1 MALGGRISEF
11 DVHGN
16 STWEEYVERIE
27 LYCAVN
33 KVLEA
38 VDKRAVLLSCC
49 GQEAYSLISTLVKPL
64 RPPNVEYQV
73 LIDTVQNHI
82 QPKPSE
88 LYSRY
93 VFSKR
98 DQEFGESVADYVTAL
113 RRLAG
118 NCGFGGDKFPLTE
131 MLRDRLVFG
140 IADGVAQQRLLAEKK
155 LTFEAAYDL
164 AVTAETTAKQHQAI
178 SERRREAEA
187 QLEMTAEV
195 GSRAKVPNAENHGS
209 QRVAGTWEQGERR
222 CFRCLGNH
230 AAVRCR
236 FKNAKCFKCSGK
248 GHIERACKANK
259 TQAQDQLA
267 QTTGDTGTEYDSLFS
282 IGQVASAVPK
292 YVVDVEIGGEN
303 VKMEVDS
310 GAARSIISQR
320 EFQKLVVSKRG
331 KLEEPDTQLVTWT
344 KEGIEIL
351 GKAVVPVKFKGQ
363 NSELPL
369 LVVKNDGN
377 TLLGRDWFGPLKIE
391 VMGLHSVSRSREI
404 FAARFPQV
412 FSGSLPGAFLPP
424 IHIELKDGALP
435 KFLKCRNIPFALKE
449 DVVTELNRLKQLGIL
464 EPTQYSEWATPIV
477 VVRKKDGSLRI
488 CGDYRSTVN
497 QAVKSNV
504 YPLPTSKEL
513 FAKLGKGRFF
523 SKLDLAQAYQ
533 QLVVDDTTAELLTI
547 NTVQGL
553 YKVRRL
559 PYGVSVAPGLFQRAM
574 DTILAGLPKVA
585 VYLDDILVVSE
596 TAKEHERMLTDVF
609 ERLAKAGL
617 RVQANKCEL
626 FQESLEFLGHRIDKC
641 GIYPS
646 EVKVEAIHKA
656 PAPTNKKELQAF
668 LGMVNFYNI
677 FFCGEDPK

>member
-16 STWEEYVERIE
+16 STWKEYVERIE

-49 GQEAYSLISTLVKPL
+49 GQEGYSLISTFVKPL

-118 NCGFGGDKFPLTE
+118 NCGFGGDKFPLTK

-155 LTFEAAYDL
+155 LTFKAAYDL

-178 SERRREAEA
+178 SERRRKAEA
-187 QLEMTAEV
+187 QLEMTAQV

-209 QRVAGTWEQGERR
+209 QRVAGTWEQG
-222 CFRCLGNH
+222 
-230 AAVRCR
+230 
-236 FKNAKCFKCSGK
+236 
-248 GHIERACKANK
+248 
-259 TQAQDQLA
+259 
-267 QTTGDTGTEYDSLFS
+267 TEYDSLFS

-292 YVVDVEIGGEN
+292 YVVEVEIGGEN

-320 EFQKLVVSKRG
+320 EFKKLVASKRG
-331 KLEEPDTQLVTWT
+331 KLEEPGTQLVTWT

-369 LVVKNDGN
+369 LVVKNGGN
-377 TLLGRDWFGPLKIE
+377 TLLGRDWLGPLNIE
-391 VMGLHSVSRSREI
+391 TME
-404 FAARFPQV
+404 
-412 FSGSLPGAFLPP
+412 
-424 IHIELKDGALP
+424 
-435 KFLKCRNIPFALKE
+435 
-449 DVVTELNRLKQLGIL
+449 RL
-464 EPTQYSEWATPIV
+464 
-477 VVRKKDGSLRI
+477 
-488 CGDYRSTVN
+488 
-497 QAVKSNV
+497 
-504 YPLPTSKEL
+504 
-513 FAKLGKGRFF
+513 
-523 SKLDLAQAYQ
+523 
-533 QLVVDDTTAELLTI
+533 
-547 NTVQGL
+547 
-553 YKVRRL
+553 KVRRA
-559 PYGVSVAPGLFQRAM
+559 SRRAQN
-574 DTILAGLPKVA
+574 TR
-585 VYLDDILVVSE
+585 LVNEVRAS
-596 TAKEHERMLTDVF
+596 LTSPQPD
-609 ERLAKAGL
+609 
-617 RVQANKCEL
+617 
-626 FQESLEFLGHRIDKC
+626 
-641 GIYPS
+641 
-646 EVKVEAIHKA
+646 VEALSVLYQRLKLSNTELVKLNEELEPLV
-656 PAPTNKKELQAF
+656 PAEELSVECDAV
-668 LGMVNFYNI
+668 MEY
-677 FFCGEDPK
+677 EDTGIA